1 MTARRWSWLG
11 MLVIAALAMC
21 AYEQVVS
28 AFDTPSWLRVGL
40 FAVTGMAGTLSVFL
54 FPKFKGRLS
63 CVLAIW
69 IPAIVLRVLLLPT
82 AVSDDVSRY
91 LFEGGLIRADVS
103 PYAQTADA
111 PELESYRDAHWQAMN
126 HKDQPTAYPP
136 LAELA
141 FAAIGAVS
149 YQPAAYK
156 IVFILAD
163 LLTLGAVLQLLRRRG
178 TSLAYSGLYAL
189 NPIVLI
195 AYAGEA
201 HFDSLMVAALVW
213 AVCAAEVGRTKL
225 AVTLVSVATGIKC
238 ITLPL
243 IPFFVG
249 NRLVVGG
256 LISVGVL
263 LLPAL
268 YFYDSLGTMLN
279 ALFVFGNTR
288 SFNGL
293 LYDCLLLGVGFPR
306 AVCSGTVVVLFAA
319 VILWRWLWRER
330 APLDSHMR
338 WILGALIVLSPT
350 VHFWYL
356 AWILPFVCLRPSLPW
371 VTFSLTGGV
380 YFCVWTNS
388 SWGFEWWQQWLF
400 WGPFVLA
407 CAYELWSTK
416 GRIVW
421 PFNHRGDGR
430 RGFAREGHLASERS
444 SQAKPLQTVA
454 IVIPTLNAAAELP
467 AALAS
472 VERQSVA
479 VSEVVIVD
487 AGSTDETV
495 EVAERSGLAVHVLAR
510 ARGRGVQIAAGIEA
524 VQADWVVVLH
534 ADAVLAATAIESV
547 LSAVLRNADV
557 VGGALG
563 QRFADGNPELLP
575 IEVLNDLRGVFL
587 RTAFGDQVQ
596 FFHRE
601 TALRYE
607 LMPKQ
612 PLMEDVES
620 SWRTRECG
628 GFIFLSQPCLVS
640 HQKWEPKQWL
650 TRFRLVM
657 RIVSKYRCAR
667 LRGRHHA
674 EALSEELYAE
684 YYSVRK

>member
-1 MTARRWSWLG
+1 
-11 MLVIAALAMC
+11 
-21 AYEQVVS
+21 
-28 AFDTPSWLRVGL
+28 
-40 FAVTGMAGTLSVFL
+40 
-54 FPKFKGRLS
+54 
-63 CVLAIW
+63 LAIW

-91 LFEGGLIRADVS
+91 LFEGALIRADVS

-111 PELESYRDAHWQAMN
+111 PELESYRDVHWQAMN

-149 YQPAAYK
+149 YQPAVYK

-243 IPFFVG
+243 IPFFAG

-279 ALFVFGNTR
+279 ALFAFGNTR

-293 LYDCLLLGVGFPR
+293 LYDCLLLGGGFPR

-416 GRIVW
+416 GRVVW
-421 PFNHRGDGR
+421 PFSRGSDTPVALVLPQPSAEQSDQSVAFTFLKQFPREDRFVAGR
-430 RGFAREGHLASERS
+430 SAHTEGMTLSR
-444 SQAKPLQTVA
+444 PLQDDVQTVA

-495 EVAERSGLAVHVLAR
+495 EVAECSGLAVHVLAS

-547 LSAVLRNADV
+547 LSAVLRNPDV

-575 IEVLNDLRGVFL
+575 IEVLNDLRGVFS

-640 HQKWEPKQWL
+640 HQKWDPKQWL

-657 RIVSKYRCAR
+657 RIVSKYRWAR
-667 LRGRHHA
+667 LRGRRQA
-674 EALSEELYAE
+674 EVLSEALYAE